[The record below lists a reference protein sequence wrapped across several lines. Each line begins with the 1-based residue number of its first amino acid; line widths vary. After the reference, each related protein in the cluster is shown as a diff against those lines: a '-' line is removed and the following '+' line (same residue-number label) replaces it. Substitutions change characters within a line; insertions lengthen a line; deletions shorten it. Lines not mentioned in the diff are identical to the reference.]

1 MSLTWCSEGGQAWEG
16 FSAWC
21 GEIATSRVFMP
32 TERTGPIAEVE
43 GEIWPKK
50 SAEPRATARNAPRRS
65 VVADEVLFALIPL
78 QKDFAAPLHLGHQ
91 QKTERII

>member
-32 TERTGPIAEVE
+32 TER
-43 GEIWPKK
+43 PKK